1 MWTLTRS
8 LSAAVL
14 GSSLLVFDGGFAV
27 ITRYILLDPLLIFF
41 MAASVMCH
49 VMFRAL
55 PTSVQL
61 DTNLR
66 EVGSFTITEKDLTRA
81 FSWLTAATSTFT
93 FKNL

>member
-27 ITRYILLDPLLIFF
+27 INRYILLDPLLIFF
-41 MAASVMCH
+41 MSASVMFH

-61 DTNLR
+61 ETNLR
-66 EVGSFTITEKDLTRA
+66 EVGSFTIKEKAPTM
-81 FSWLTAATSTFT
+81 
-93 FKNL
+93 NLLRHYAEWKVDIN